1 MGSSLQILKTAAT
14 STATCDRTRVVRS
27 HKGSGHGGPTHA
39 TGARA
44 GSNQPHMLLDTQV
57 WASDADLS
65 ARVGRK
71 GVGVRKRLD
80 IGGCGGQRQ
89 QSQAAT
95 TAGASQRRASSG
107 VLTLSACGGVLDVA
121 AVCSRRR
128 EENII

>member
-1 MGSSLQILKTAAT
+1 
-14 STATCDRTRVVRS
+14 
-27 HKGSGHGGPTHA
+27 
-39 TGARA
+39 
-44 GSNQPHMLLDTQV
+44 MLLDTQV

-80 IGGCGGQRQ
+80 IGGGGGQCQ

-95 TAGASQRRASSG
+95 TARASQRRASSG
-107 VLTLSACGGVLDVA
+107 VLTLSACGSVLDVA
-121 AVCSRRR
+121 AVCSRR